1 MIYFNILNILMNCI
15 IYNMEE
21 IKLAKY
27 EVDAKDIII
36 QLLKQKISLIE
47 QNELKNKKIDLLQS
61 KINDYERRLS
71 LCQR

>member
-1 MIYFNILNILMNCI
+1 M
-15 IYNMEE
+15 
-21 IKLAKY
+21 AKY
-27 EVDAKDIII
+27 EVDSKDIII

>member
-1 MIYFNILNILMNCI
+1 MIYFNILNISMNCI

-27 EVDAKDIII
+27 EVDTKDIII

>member
-1 MIYFNILNILMNCI
+1 MIYFNILNISMNCI

-47 QNELKNKKIDLLQS
+47 QNKLKNKKIDLLQS

>member
-1 MIYFNILNILMNCI
+1 MKKKSLYLNFFSKFLLKVIQIGNYIYD
-15 IYNMEE
+15 E
-21 IKLAKY
+21 
-27 EVDAKDIII
+27 I

>member
-1 MIYFNILNILMNCI
+1 MIYFNILNISMNCI

-21 IKLAKY
+21 IILAKY

>member
-1 MIYFNILNILMNCI
+1 
-15 IYNMEE
+15 MEE

>member
-1 MIYFNILNILMNCI
+1 MNCI

>member
-1 MIYFNILNILMNCI
+1 MIYFNILNISMNCI